1 VAEESIRKYQA
12 IVWAGDPNDPGERIV
27 LSAASLEEARE
38 QIDKKYGPNIV
49 VSLWNE
55 DDANKPR

>member
-1 VAEESIRKYQA
+1 MAENRLREYQA
-12 IVWAGDPNDPGERIV
+12 IVWAEDTSGPGERLV
-27 LSAASLEEARE
+27 LLAFSLDEARA

-55 DDANKPR
+55 DDANKPQ